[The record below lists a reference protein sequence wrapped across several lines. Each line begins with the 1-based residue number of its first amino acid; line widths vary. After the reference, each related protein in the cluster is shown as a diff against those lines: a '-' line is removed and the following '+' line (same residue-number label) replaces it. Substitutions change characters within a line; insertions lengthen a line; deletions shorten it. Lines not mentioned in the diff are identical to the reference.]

1 MEKRSCKTRAEKA
14 EELRGL
20 IRTDPERFVERFLDL
35 EEMVLMLAGE
45 VKELREQ
52 LKKNS
57 NNSSK
62 PPSSDGFGKPAPKS
76 MRERSGKKSGG
87 QDGHRGKTLMQVEHP
102 DHIIEYKL
110 ERCPVSGRALCDEDI
125 IGTIKRQVFELPEPR
140 LEVTEHCAYL
150 YQIEGEV
157 VHAEFPAEVT
167 APAQYGR
174 RFKSLLVYLHEYQ
187 LVPHERL
194 SQFCEDLYGYRV
206 SEGTLAN
213 ARQQCF
219 GELEIFENVL
229 KERLRESPV
238 LHGDESGLRVEGKL
252 HWVHS
257 ASTNLDTHYHI
268 DSKRGL
274 HGMQAAGILE
284 FFGGTLVHD
293 CWSPYFSWEECLHA
307 LCNAHLLR
315 ELRFFEETGQSWA
328 PQMSNL
334 LKSAHRDPNSRTIK
348 NWFRQ
353 YQKILKS
360 GYAENPFEP
369 TIRRQKRRGREAKPK
384 VNNLLDRM
392 KLHREAVLR
401 FLIDPSVPFTNNQAE
416 QDIRMVKVKQKI
428 SGTFRSMQ
436 GAKMFCRIRSY
447 ISCARKRQHSVFQ
460 SLQNAF
466 SQNPD
471 FCSNNT

>member
-1 MEKRSCKTRAEKA
+1 MGMISFHQQNSSDDRISTLRDLRDDHCPKGGAARNSTDSWSQMRSPGDARINRGVTISP
-14 EELRGL
+14 EEQHRPLPFNATSLRGDHRPEGRAISHSL
-20 IRTDPERFVERFLDL
+20 MPNSRTALDL

-167 APAQYGR
+167 APVQYGR

-293 CWSPYFSWEECLHA
+293 CWSPYFAAS
-307 LCNAHLLR
+307 
-315 ELRFFEETGQSWA
+315 
-328 PQMSNL
+328 
-334 LKSAHRDPNSRTIK
+334 
-348 NWFRQ
+348 
-353 YQKILKS
+353 
-360 GYAENPFEP
+360 
-369 TIRRQKRRGREAKPK
+369 
-384 VNNLLDRM
+384 
-392 KLHREAVLR
+392 
-401 FLIDPSVPFTNNQAE
+401 
-416 QDIRMVKVKQKI
+416 
-428 SGTFRSMQ
+428 TF
-436 GAKMFCRIRSY
+436 
-447 ISCARKRQHSVFQ
+447 
-460 SLQNAF
+460 
-466 SQNPD
+466 
-471 FCSNNT
+471 